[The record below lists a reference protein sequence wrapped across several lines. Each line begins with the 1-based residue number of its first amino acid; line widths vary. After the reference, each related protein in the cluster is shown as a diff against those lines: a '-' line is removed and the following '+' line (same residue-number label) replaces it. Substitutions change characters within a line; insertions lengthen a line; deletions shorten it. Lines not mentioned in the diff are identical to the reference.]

1 MDQCHAPRLING
13 LNMQHPSPTYD
24 LSGRCALVTGGASG
38 IGLATVVRLAESG
51 CQVAVN
57 YLPGDQTA
65 QQQIQQLSADGL
77 NVHGFAHA
85 IGDAREYDLIQAVLD
100 KTGRL
105 DLLVNN
111 AGTPATTR
119 SLKPKELEAI
129 TDDMWDQVL
138 NVNLVGLFRLT
149 RAAYPYLEQSRG
161 AVVNL
166 ASVSAL
172 SSRGSSM
179 AYAASKS
186 GVITL
191 TRHLAVSLAPNV
203 RVNAVAPGAVDSTWQ
218 VAWTEAERQAS
229 IERTPLRR
237 RCSPEDIAE
246 TIVYLGCA
254 APMITGQTLV
264 IDGGLI
270 L

>member
-1 MDQCHAPRLING
+1 
-13 LNMQHPSPTYD
+13 
-24 LSGRCALVTGGASG
+24 
-38 IGLATVVRLAESG
+38 LAESG

-129 TDDMWDQVL
+129 TDDMWDQVS
-138 NVNLVGLFRLT
+138 VWSQ
-149 RAAYPYLEQSRG
+149 AY
-161 AVVNL
+161 
-166 ASVSAL
+166 
-172 SSRGSSM
+172 
-179 AYAASKS
+179 
-186 GVITL
+186 
-191 TRHLAVSLAPNV
+191 RH
-203 RVNAVAPGAVDSTWQ
+203 
-218 VAWTEAERQAS
+218 
-229 IERTPLRR
+229 
-237 RCSPEDIAE
+237 
-246 TIVYLGCA
+246 Y
-254 APMITGQTLV
+254 
-264 IDGGLI
+264 
-270 L
+270 